1 MLIALYSPAPQCGK
15 STIADHLVTEHG
27 FTRLSFAEPLKAMAG
42 TLLGFFGYSPQD
54 AFHMTHAAKE
64 APLPEI
70 DRRITSR
77 QLQRTL
83 GTEWGRDCI
92 HTDIWLRCWASRYLR
107 LCTQAAGTRVVVDDM
122 RFLNEALLMQRF
134 DALLWKVE
142 RPGVDISST
151 HRSDGDLNH
160 LKPLSD
166 PENDYSVGFDH
177 LFINDG
183 SVDELLNAVDG
194 TLTPFL

>member
-15 STIADHLVTEHG
+15 STIADHLVNEHG
-27 FTRLSFAEPLKAMAG
+27 FTHLSFAEPLKAMTG

-54 AFHMTHAAKE
+54 AFHMTHVAKE

-70 DRRITSR
+70 DSRITSR
-77 QLQRTL
+77 QLLRTL
-83 GTEWGRDCI
+83 GTEWGRDCV
-92 HTDIWLRCWASRYLR
+92 HTDLWLRCWASRYLR
-107 LCTQAAGTRVVVDDM
+107 LCAKPGALRVVVDDM

-142 RPGVDISST
+142 RPGAENSTT
-151 HRSDGDLNH
+151 HRSEGDLDR
-160 LKPLSD
+160 LKLLSD
-166 PENDYSVGFDH
+166 PENDFSVGFNH

-183 SVDELLNAVDG
+183 SVDELLDAVDD
-194 TLTPFL
+194 TLAPFV